1 MTKRRNETVLI
12 SCSHNCLHCIYPDCI
27 HQEDKPTKEEHAA
40 IRWALRGYRWEWIDF
55 YVERMV
61 RAGKNEKEIISALG
75 ISVNDYRGSRQR
87 IKRKK
92 D

>member
-1 MTKRRNETVLI
+1 
-12 SCSHNCLHCIYPDCI
+12 
-27 HQEDKPTKEEHAA
+27 
-40 IRWALRGYRWEWIDF
+40 
-55 YVERMV
+55 MV